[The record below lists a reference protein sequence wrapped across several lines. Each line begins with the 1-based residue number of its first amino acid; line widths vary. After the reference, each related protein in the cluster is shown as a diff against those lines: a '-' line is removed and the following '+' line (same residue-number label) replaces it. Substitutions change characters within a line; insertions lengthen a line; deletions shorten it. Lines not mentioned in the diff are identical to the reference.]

1 MTLTITL
8 RTMVRSVAVV
18 VALLAA
24 PTIGLAHEPK
34 GAHGGPQADAGA
46 LHVEVVANG
55 TTLEVFLRDHG
66 DRDVAT
72 AGYKG
77 IAIFVVGGKP
87 QRIPLT
93 PAGTNKLAG
102 ASPVA
107 LPKEPKGAVQITVPG
122 GSTVQAKF
130 Q

>member
-1 MTLTITL
+1 MNWQKLQVAFRCLTVAIMLLTIT
-8 RTMVRSVAVV
+8 SS
-18 VALLAA
+18 
-24 PTIGLAHEPK
+24 GFAHESK
-34 GAHGGPQADAGA
+34 GAHGGPQADAGD

-55 TTLEVFLRDHG
+55 TTLEVFLRDHA

-72 AGYKG
+72 VGYKG

-102 ASPVA
+102 ASPVG
-107 LPKEPKGAVQITVPG
+107 LPKEPKGAVQITAPG